1 MDRCERCGML
11 PKHVGLGVCVECF
24 DILCE
29 EDAQAQEEHHVESV
43 RQQQE
48 IDAEHEAMVRELRDE
63 AWYDHES
70 DFVY

>member
-1 MDRCERCGML
+1 MDRCVRCGML

-24 DILCE
+24 CE
-29 EDAQAQEEHHVESV
+29 ALKEQE
-43 RQQQE
+43 E

-70 DFVY
+70 DFVF